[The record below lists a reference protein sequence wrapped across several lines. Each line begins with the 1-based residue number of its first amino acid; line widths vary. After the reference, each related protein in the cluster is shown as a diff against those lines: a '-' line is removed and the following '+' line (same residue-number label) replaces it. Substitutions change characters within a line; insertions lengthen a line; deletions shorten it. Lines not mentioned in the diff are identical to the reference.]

1 MAGFRLQ
8 KPYSMPQD
16 DVRVAAEGLAKR
28 LEREHGVRY
37 RWQGDSMVNI
47 RGSGIDGKLSFHDGN
62 IDVSVKLGFLASAFQ
77 GVLRAEV
84 QRYLDENIS

>member
-8 KPYSMPQD
+8 KPYSMPKD
-16 DVRVAAEGLAKR
+16 EVRVAAEGLAAE
-28 LEREHGVRY
+28 LEREHGVKS
-37 RWQGDSMVNI
+37 RWQGDSMVKI
-47 RGSGIDGKLSFHDGN
+47 KGAGIDGKLSFEDGT

-77 GVLRAEV
+77 GILRSEV